1 MTVGQTVSVWWIC
14 EFGVAVHSLAALKG
28 VLGTPLGPI
37 SLIFMKF
44 SERKLPLGLAP
55 LLEILDP
62 PLLWLS
68 TLLVFQIN
76 FFALNISSQFFLIHF
91 TFLFQYSVDVCI
103 GSLGDLKYFT
113 SRNSVRNPAK
123 QSWHMGLPR
132 LQLIIDASYV
142 TSQVMLEWQSV
153 RFKGDIGRYDASWLA
168 AYLSW
173 LGQASVTCV
182 HLKMEDSVW

>member
-1 MTVGQTVSVWWIC
+1 MDLWVWIC
-14 EFGVAVHSLAALKG
+14 CTFIGGSKG
-28 VLGTPLGPI
+28 SARDAPGTN
-37 SLIFMKF
+37 FFHFHEVFRK
-44 SERKLPLGLAP
+44 KLPLGLAP

-76 FFALNISSQFFLIHF
+76 FLLWIFHHILFLF
-91 TFLFQYSVDVCI
+91 YFKFLFQYSVDVCI

-132 LQLIIDASYV
+132 LQLITNASYV

-153 RFKGDIGRYDASWLA
+153 KFKGDIGRYDASWLA
-168 AYLSW
+168 AYLS
-173 LGQASVTCV
+173 
-182 HLKMEDSVW
+182 

>member
-1 MTVGQTVSVWWIC
+1 MWWIC
-14 EFGVAVHSLAALKG
+14 DFGVAVHSLAALKG
-28 VLGTPLGPI
+28 VLGMLSG
-37 SLIFMKF
+37 SIFSF
-44 SERKLPLGLAP
+44 SWSFQKKKCLWGWRRLF
-55 LLEILDP
+55 EILNP

-76 FFALNISSQFFLIHF
+76 FFALNISSHFILIHF

-113 SRNSVRNPAK
+113 SRNNPAK

-132 LQLIIDASYV
+132 LQLIINASYV

-168 AYLSW
+168 AYLS
-173 LGQASVTCV
+173 
-182 HLKMEDSVW
+182 